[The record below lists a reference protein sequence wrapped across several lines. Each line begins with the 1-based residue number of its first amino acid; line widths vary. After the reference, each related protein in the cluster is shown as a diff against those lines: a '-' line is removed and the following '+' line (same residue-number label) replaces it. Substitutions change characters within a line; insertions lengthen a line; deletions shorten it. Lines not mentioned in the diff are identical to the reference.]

1 MNNNIFSSERGG
13 YVIIDYKLIGERIK
27 EARGIK
33 NVTQEKLAELVDVSV
48 AYISKVERGGQI
60 NLKKLAQISLVLEA
74 SMEFLVT
81 GIVAEDKSHLNRE
94 LYDILINCTPE
105 KQRLIYNMARI
116 VLDTEFD

>member
-94 LYDILINCTPE
+94 LYDILVKCTPE